1 MASEAAERA
10 LAIHQRLVDGDPTAS
25 AAVFEMMLRPL
36 RGYLLNRHSSE
47 LDGETVRD
55 IAVDALMLY
64 VRSPER
70 FDPSRAGLFR
80 YLTLIADRNAQDAIR
95 RRARQPREFEPLVED
110 RLLPTN
116 SLSES
121 ASTLTS
127 GHTQLRIDAI
137 AIVERHKR
145 EICSDPG
152 DEDILA
158 LILQGEIETAAFARA
173 MGLDDPDGALARRA
187 VLRAKDKIKRRLRRL
202 KDRLE
207 S

>member
-1 MASEAAERA
+1 MASEAAKRA
-10 LAIHQRLVDGDPTAS
+10 LAIHHRLLEGDPTAS
-25 AAVFEMMLRPL
+25 AELFETMLKPL
-36 RGYLLNRHSSE
+36 TRYLLSGHSSD
-47 LDGETVRD
+47 LDRETLHD
-55 IAVDALMLY
+55 LAVDALMLY

-80 YLTLIADRNAQDAIR
+80 YLTLIADRNAQDALR
-95 RRARQPREFEPLVED
+95 RRRRRPGEFEPLVED
-110 RLLPTN
+110 RLLATN

-121 ASTLTS
+121 TDRLTS
-127 GHTQLRIDAI
+127 RHAELRADAI
-137 AIVERHKR
+137 AIFERYKP

-158 LILQGEIETAAFARA
+158 LILSGETETAVFARA
-173 MGLDDPDGALARRA
+173 LGLHDPDGAQARPV

-207 S
+207 